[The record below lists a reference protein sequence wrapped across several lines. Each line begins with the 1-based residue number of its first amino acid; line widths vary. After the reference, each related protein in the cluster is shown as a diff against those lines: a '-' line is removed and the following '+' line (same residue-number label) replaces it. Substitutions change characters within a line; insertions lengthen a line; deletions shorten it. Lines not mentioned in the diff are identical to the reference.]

1 MRTVEPATDA
11 QIRKL
16 CGRVQLDGEELQP
29 MRVERVSAETLRFV
43 LTEGKKHQIRRVCRR
58 VGLWVTDLFR
68 SAIGPLA
75 IGDLPEG
82 RWRLARPEEIERLRT
97 DGRV

>member
-1 MRTVEPATDA
+1 
-11 QIRKL
+11 
-16 CGRVQLDGEELQP
+16 
-29 MRVERVSAETLRFV
+29 
-43 LTEGKKHQIRRVCRR
+43 
-58 VGLWVTDLFR
+58 VTDLFR

-82 RWRLARPEEIERLRT
+82 RWRLARTEEIERLRT